1 MATATDAA
9 DIRYMRM
16 ALGLSRRGL
25 GNVWPNPAV
34 GCVLADRQGRIAGR
48 GWTQPGGRPHAETE
62 ALRRAGAR
70 ARGATAYVSLE
81 PCSHRGKT
89 TPCAERLVE
98 AGVARAVIAIEDPD
112 RRVSGKGIA
121 RLREAGVEV
130 VSGVCAEEAAVVNA
144 GFFRRVVEG
153 RPLVTLKVATTL
165 DGRIATH
172 GGESRWI
179 TGDVARSWAHALRAN
194 HDAVMVGLGTATAD
208 NPRLTCR
215 LPGLEDRSPL
225 RVVIDARLRLPLGSH
240 LVSGAGEVPT
250 WIVTLGDGKAA
261 RRAAYLER
269 GVELIEVD
277 ADESGNPDLRH
288 ALRALGGR
296 GLTRL
301 LVEGGGKLAAALLSA
316 RLVDRL
322 AWFRSPGIIGG
333 DGMAVAAAFGVDRLA
348 DMAAFTRLSVME
360 AGDDL
365 LETYALSG

>member
-70 ARGATAYVSLE
+70 ARGATAFVSLE

-112 RRVSGKGIA
+112 QRTSGKGIA

-240 LVSGAGEVPT
+240 LVSGAGEFPT

-261 RRAAYLER
+261 RRAVYLER

-277 ADESGNPDLRH
+277 ADENGNPDLRH
-288 ALRALGGR
+288 ALHALGGR

-365 LETYALSG
+365 LETYALGG